1 MENIIVYTD
10 EGVEVHLNDGSKTLE
25 EYEAKQAQY
34 LGDEWISASSSDSV
48 SLEG

>member
-34 LGDEWISASSSDSV
+34 LGDEWTESSSPESV
-48 SLEG
+48 SA